1 MSMPLY
7 FSLLVKGVQDQPLAL
22 LLFFKQE
29 NSLLYL
35 EFVQCCEAIGS
46 LGLVKQAVGEND

>member
-1 MSMPLY
+1 MPLY

-29 NSLLYL
+29 NSLLSL

>member
-7 FSLLVKGVQDQPLAL
+7 FSLLVKSVQNQPLAL
-22 LLFFKQE
+22 LLFFQQE
-29 NSLLYL
+29 NSLLYF

-46 LGLVKQAVGEND
+46 SGLVKQALDEND